1 MAILIIVFFIILSV
15 VMNTLINAY
24 DSLKSAT
31 ETNDMLFE
39 TNDVLFETNDMLF
52 SKIFERDEKIK
63 DLEKHL
69 HNYQKDKISING
81 EVPNLI

>member
-31 ETNDMLFE
+31 ETNDM
-39 TNDVLFETNDMLF
+39 LFETNDMLF